1 MPKSD
6 LSGIEAAYLK
16 EAYRLRESGRLPS
29 VSVLAT
35 EFGVTMPSVIDVLR
49 KLERRGL
56 VRRTPWK
63 APTLT
68 QRGLAEARRIIHS
81 HRVLEVYYGEALG
94 LDEAYACAE
103 ASKIDYLIGT
113 KAVERMC
120 DTLHHPAH
128 CLHGLTIE
136 HVKDGRLQKPAVV
149 GNGA

>member
-1 MPKSD
+1 M
-6 LSGIEAAYLK
+6 
-16 EAYRLRESGRLPS
+16 RESGREPS
-29 VSVLAT
+29 VSVLAH

-49 KLERRGL
+49 KLECQGF

-68 QRGLAEARRIIHS
+68 KEGLAEARRIIHS

-103 ASKIDYLIGT
+103 ASKIDYLIGA

-128 CLHGLTIE
+128 SIKALTIE
-136 HVKDGRLQKPAVV
+136 HLKNGRLQKPAAS
-149 GNGA
+149 GT

>member
-6 LSGIEAAYLK
+6 VSGIEAAYLK
-16 EAYRLRESGRLPS
+16 EAYRMKESGRLPS
-29 VSVLAT
+29 VSALAH

-49 KLERRGL
+49 KLERKGL

-68 QRGLAEARRIIHS
+68 KEGLAEARRISHS

-94 LDEAYACAE
+94 LDRAYACAE
-103 ASKIDYLIGT
+103 ASKIDYLVGT

-128 CLHGLTIE
+128 CLHGFTIE
-136 HVKDGRLQKPAVV
+136 HVRNGRLTKPRPS
-149 GNGA
+149 GG

>member
-6 LSGIEAAYLK
+6 LSGIEASYLK

-29 VSVLAT
+29 VSVLAHG
-35 EFGVTMPSVIDVLR
+35 FRVTMPSVIDVLQ

-56 VRRTPWK
+56 VHRTPWK

-68 QRGLAEARRIIHS
+68 KKGLAEARRIIHS

-94 LDEAYACAE
+94 LDETYACAE
-103 ASKIDYLIGT
+103 AAKIDYLIGT

-120 DTLHHPAH
+120 DTLHHPAR
-128 CLHGLTIE
+128 CLHGFTIE
-136 HVKDGRLQKPAVV
+136 HVKNGRMLKPAALE
-149 GNGA
+149 G